1 MSVVRC
7 LLSAAF
13 KKLNAIGYKEI
24 NGNSINDGV
33 LGIADIMPC
42 QTQIALNNRPRT
54 TDNGYRNG
62 FTLLELIVVMSLLGI
77 MLIFTVPR
85 FHETLFLDKTKTA
98 SRWIIGKIQAL
109 KEAAI
114 RNQKQYSL
122 NINLDTEQFWETDAA
137 MSAEELEN
145 AALNADSL
153 PSGLKIADIEYP
165 IRGKINSGLTDITF
179 YKNGTSDK
187 VLIHIQDGDKYVS
200 YLIEP
205 FLSEVARYEMYA
217 SFEN

>member
-1 MSVVRC
+1 MR
-7 LLSAAF
+7 L
-13 KKLNAIGYKEI
+13 GYSE
-24 NGNSINDGV
+24 
-33 LGIADIMPC
+33 A
-42 QTQIALNNRPRT
+42 QIALNNGPRT
-54 TDNGYRNG
+54 TYHAHRNG
-62 FTLLELIVVMSLLGI
+62 FTLLELIVVMSLLAI

-85 FHETLFLDKTKTA
+85 FHETL
-98 SRWIIGKIQAL
+98 L

-122 NINLDTEQFWETDAA
+122 NINLDTEQFWETEAS

-145 AALNADSL
+145 AALNASSL

-165 IRGKINSGLTDITF
+165 IRGKINSGQTDITF
-179 YKNGTSDK
+179 YKNGASDK
-187 VLIHIQDGDKYVS
+187 VLIHLQDGDKYVS

-205 FLSEVARYEMYA
+205 FLSEVTRYEIYA

>member
-1 MSVVRC
+1 MSHFTMC
-7 LLSAAF
+7 LRSKNF
-13 KKLNAIGYKEI
+13 IRYCKIRTSTIHG
-24 NGNSINDGV
+24 
-33 LGIADIMPC
+33 
-42 QTQIALNNRPRT
+42 QWT
-54 TDNGYRNG
+54 TDDGHRNG

-85 FHETLFLDKTKTA
+85 FHESLFLDKTKTG

-122 NINLDTEQFWETDAA
+122 HINLDTEQYWETDAS
-137 MSAEELEN
+137 MSTEDLEN
-145 AALNADSL
+145 AVLNASSL
-153 PSGLKIADIEYP
+153 PDGLKIADIEYP
-165 IRGKINSGLTDITF
+165 IRGKITSGQTDIKF

-187 VLIHIQDGDKYVS
+187 VLIHVQDGDNYIS

-205 FLSEVARYEMYA
+205 FLSEVTRYEMYA
-217 SFEN
+217 SFES

>member
-1 MSVVRC
+1 MC
-7 LLSAAF
+7 LRSRYFL
-13 KKLNAIGYKEI
+13 GYCKARTSPG
-24 NGNSINDGV
+24 NG
-33 LGIADIMPC
+33 
-42 QTQIALNNRPRT
+42 QRT
-54 TDNGYRNG
+54 TNNAHENG

-85 FHETLFLDKTKTA
+85 FHETLFLDDTKTG

-122 NINLDTEQFWETDAA
+122 HINLDTEQFWETDAS
-137 MSAEELEN
+137 MSAEDLEN
-145 AALNADSL
+145 AALNASSL

-165 IRGKINSGLTDITF
+165 IHGKINSGQADITF

-187 VLIHIQDGDKYVS
+187 VLIHIQDGDQYES

-205 FLSEVARYEMYA
+205 FLSKVTRYEMYA

>member
-1 MSVVRC
+1 MIRILTTGKSSRFTKEKELNLRC
-7 LLSAAF
+7 
-13 KKLNAIGYKEI
+13 GH
-24 NGNSINDGV
+24 
-33 LGIADIMPC
+33 
-42 QTQIALNNRPRT
+42 RT
-54 TDNGYRNG
+54 TDHKKSHG

-122 NINLDTEQFWETDAA
+122 HINLDTEQFWETDAA
-137 MSAEELEN
+137 MSDEELEN

-187 VLIHIQDGDKYVS
+187 VLIHLQDGDKYVS

>member
-1 MSVVRC
+1 MS
-7 LLSAAF
+7 L
-13 KKLNAIGYKEI
+13 
-24 NGNSINDGV
+24 
-33 LGIADIMPC
+33 
-42 QTQIALNNRPRT
+42 RPRYFLGYCKARTSPGNGQLT
-54 TDNGYRNG
+54 TNNAHENG

-85 FHETLFLDKTKTA
+85 FHETLFLDDAKTG

-114 RNQKQYSL
+114 RAQKQYSL
-122 NINLDTEQFWETDAA
+122 HINLDTEQFWETDAA

-145 AALNADSL
+145 AALNASSL

-165 IRGKINSGLTDITF
+165 IRGKINSGQADITF

-187 VLIHIQDGDKYVS
+187 VLIHLQDGDEYES

-205 FLSEVARYEMYA
+205 FLTEVTRYEMYA

>member
-1 MSVVRC
+1 MILSVVRR
-7 LLSAAF
+7 LLSVAF
-13 KKLNAIGYKEI
+13 TIVNNIKMLLEYRKAVNNEPWTTN
-24 NGNSINDGV
+24 NGHE
-33 LGIADIMPC
+33 
-42 QTQIALNNRPRT
+42 
-54 TDNGYRNG
+54 NG
-62 FTLLELIVVMSLLGI
+62 FTLLELIVVISLLGI
-77 MLIFTVPR
+77 MLVFTVPR
-85 FHETLFLDKTKTA
+85 FHETLFLDETKTG

-122 NINLDTEQFWETDAA
+122 HINLDTEHFWETDAS
-137 MSAEELEN
+137 MSAEDLEN
-145 AALNADSL
+145 AALNASPL

-165 IRGKINSGLTDITF
+165 LRGKIDSGQTDITF

-187 VLIHIQDGDKYVS
+187 VLIHIQDGDQYES

-205 FLSEVARYEMYA
+205 FLSEVTRYEIYA

>member
-1 MSVVRC
+1 MC
-7 LLSAAF
+7 LRSRYFLEYCKARTPHS
-13 KKLNAIGYKEI
+13 
-24 NGNSINDGV
+24 NG
-33 LGIADIMPC
+33 
-42 QTQIALNNRPRT
+42 PRAT
-54 TDNGYRNG
+54 YRGNRNG

-85 FHETLFLDKTKTA
+85 FHETLFLDDTKTG

-122 NINLDTEQFWETDAA
+122 HINLDTEQFWETDAS
-137 MSAEELEN
+137 MSAEDLEN
-145 AALNADSL
+145 AALNASSL

-165 IRGKINSGLTDITF
+165 IRGKINSGQTDITF

-187 VLIHIQDGDKYVS
+187 VLIHIQDGDQYES

-205 FLSEVARYEMYA
+205 FLSEVTRYEMYA